1 MVVFIFVSHHEL
13 KMHNF
18 DTTVCTVDFFFKLH
32 KVVKISIKVSKGVV
46 NLYNFLMDQIFV
58 GVLTN

>member
-18 DTTVCTVDFFFKLH
+18 DTTVCTVDFCFELH
-32 KVVKISIKVSKGVV
+32 KVIEISIKVSKVV
-46 NLYNFLMDQIFV
+46 NLHKFLMDQFFV

>member
-1 MVVFIFVSHHEL
+1 
-13 KMHNF
+13 MHNF

-32 KVVKISIKVSKGVV
+32 KVVKISIKVSKVVV
-46 NLYNFLMDQIFV
+46 NLCNFLMDQIFV